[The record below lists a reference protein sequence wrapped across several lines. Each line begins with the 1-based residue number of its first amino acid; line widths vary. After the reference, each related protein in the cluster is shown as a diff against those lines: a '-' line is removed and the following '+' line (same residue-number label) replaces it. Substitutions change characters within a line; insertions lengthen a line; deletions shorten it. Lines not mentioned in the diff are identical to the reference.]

1 MNADNLA
8 KGDTGPENP
17 EADDGIID
25 SSPSAS
31 DPSESTSEK
40 PLPLATCVRW
50 MVLGEKTVAGLL
62 LLIIVSTMAA
72 QVFARY
78 VFGSPFQWS
87 EEVARLAL
95 IWMTFISA
103 AFVMAERRHIAVDMI
118 SSRVDDSG
126 KLFIECLSY
135 IVVAGSCLLLL
146 IGGANFVWY
155 VGKVGS
161 PALGVPKSW
170 WYGAGM
176 VGLLL
181 MAIHS
186 LVNLLQVWMTGKPI
200 PRETHVEEAFQ
211 LDLEQSE

>member
-1 MNADNLA
+1 MNDN
-8 KGDTGPENP
+8 DTGAENS
-17 EADDGIID
+17 EADDAFMD
-25 SSPSAS
+25 SAPPAS
-31 DPSESTSEK
+31 NASESRSGK

-50 MVLGEKTVAGLL
+50 MVLGEKTVAGLFL
-62 LLIIVSTMAA
+62 LVIVSTMAA
-72 QVFARY
+72 QVVARY
-78 VFGSPFQWS
+78 VFGAPFQWS

-103 AFVMAERRHIAVDMI
+103 AFVMAEGRHIAVDII
-118 SSRVDDSG
+118 SSRVGDGG
-126 KLFIECLSY
+126 KLFIECMSY
-135 IVVAGSCLLLL
+135 VVVAVTCLLLL

-181 MAIHS
+181 MSVHS
-186 LVNLLQVWMTGKPI
+186 LVNLFQVWMTGKPI
-200 PRETHVEEAFQ
+200 PREPHVEEEAFQ
-211 LDLEQSE
+211 LDMEQSE

>member
-1 MNADNLA
+1 MNAGN
-8 KGDTGPENP
+8 DTGPENP
-17 EADDGIID
+17 AADDGSFD
-25 SSPSAS
+25 SSPSVS
-31 DPSESTSEK
+31 DPSESTRKS

-50 MVLGEKTVAGLL
+50 MVLGEKTIACLFLL
-62 LLIIVSTMAA
+62 VIVSTMAA

-78 VFGSPFQWS
+78 VFNAPFQWS
-87 EEVARLAL
+87 EEVARFAL

-118 SSRVDDSG
+118 SSRVGTGG

-135 IVVAGSCLLLL
+135 VVVAASCLLLL
-146 IGGANFVWY
+146 IGGASFVWY

-176 VGLLL
+176 VGLFL
-181 MAIHS
+181 MASHS
-186 LVNLLQVWMTGKPI
+186 LVNLFQVWMTGKPL
-200 PRETHVEEAFQ
+200 PRETHVEEEVMQ
-211 LDLEQSE
+211 LEMEQSE

>member
-1 MNADNLA
+1 MNADN
-8 KGDTGPENP
+8 DTGTETPD
-17 EADDGIID
+17 ADDGSIA
-25 SSPSAS
+25 SRPPAS

-40 PLPLATCVRW
+40 PLPLATYVRW
-50 MVLGEKTVAGLL
+50 IVLGEKTIASLFLL
-62 LLIIVSTMAA
+62 VILSTMAA

-78 VFGSPFQWS
+78 VFGAPFQWS

-95 IWMTFISA
+95 IWLTFISA

-118 SSRVDDSG
+118 LSRVGDGG
-126 KLFIECLSY
+126 KLFIECTSY
-135 IVVAGSCLLLL
+135 VVVAASCLLLL

-181 MAIHS
+181 MAMHS

-200 PRETHVEEAFQ
+200 PRETHVEEEALQ
-211 LDLEQSE
+211 LDMEQSE

>member
-1 MNADNLA
+1 MNADNSV
-8 KGDTGPENP
+8 KGDAGPETP
-17 EADDGIID
+17 E
-25 SSPSAS
+25 SN
-31 DPSESTSEK
+31 SEK
-40 PLPLATCVRW
+40 PLPLAGFVRW
-50 MVLGEKTVAGLL
+50 MVLGEKTIACLF

-118 SSRVDDSG
+118 SSRVGDGG
-126 KLFIECLSY
+126 KLFIECLSFV
-135 IVVAGSCLLLL
+135 VVAVTCLLLF
-146 IGGANFVWY
+146 IGGAKFVWY

-161 PALGVPKSW
+161 PALGVPKSY

-186 LVNLLQVWMTGKPI
+186 LVNLYQVWKTGKPL
-200 PRETHVEEAFQ
+200 PRETHADEEAFQ
-211 LDLEQSE
+211 LDLEQSA

>member
-1 MNADNLA
+1 MNDN
-8 KGDTGPENP
+8 DTGAENS
-17 EADDGIID
+17 EADDAFMD
-25 SSPSAS
+25 SAPPAS
-31 DPSESTSEK
+31 NASESSSEK

-50 MVLGEKTVAGLL
+50 MVLGEKTVAGLFL
-62 LLIIVSTMAA
+62 LVIVSTMAA
-72 QVFARY
+72 QVVARY
-78 VFGSPFQWS
+78 VFGAPFQWS

-103 AFVMAERRHIAVDMI
+103 AFVMAEGRHIAVDII
-118 SSRVDDSG
+118 SSRVGDGG
-126 KLFIECLSY
+126 KLFIECMSY
-135 IVVAGSCLLLL
+135 VVVAVTCLLLL

-181 MAIHS
+181 MSVHS
-186 LVNLLQVWMTGKPI
+186 LVNLFQVWMTGKPI
-200 PRETHVEEAFQ
+200 PREPHVEEEAFQ
-211 LDLEQSE
+211 LDMEQSE